1 MTDAPDLA
9 ALIGSRIC
17 HDLISPI
24 GAIGNG
30 VELLMMDGS
39 VNSPEVALIS
49 ESVAQA
55 NARIRFFRMAFGAA
69 DQRDQRVARAE
80 VQSILAD
87 QTRGGRLSIAWTSAS
102 EMARIEVKLTFLV
115 LMCLENALPFGGKI
129 AVIQEEDRWFIA
141 ADADRIKKDD
151 AFWAHLTE
159 PGDTIDATPGR
170 VHFALVPGALARSG
184 RSLSVRFSE
193 RRIDLS
199 Y

>member
-1 MTDAPDLA
+1 MTNAPDLA

-39 VNSPEVALIS
+39 VNSPEMVLIS

-55 NARIRFFRMAFGAA
+55 NARIRFFRIAFGAA
-69 DQRDQRVARAE
+69 DLRDQRVARTE

-87 QTRGGRLSIAWTSAS
+87 QTRGGRLSIGWTSPS
-102 EMARIEVKLTFLV
+102 DLPRIDVKLTFLM
-115 LMCLENALPFGGKI
+115 LMCLENALPFGGHI
-129 AVIQEEDRWFIA
+129 AVTQDDGRWFIGA
-141 ADADRIKKDD
+141 EADRIKHD
-151 AFWAHLTE
+151 ASLWGYLEDPSHAIE
-159 PGDTIDATPGR
+159 ATPGR
-170 VHFALVPGALARSG
+170 VHFALVPGELARSG

>member
-1 MTDAPDLA
+1 MPDAPDLA

-39 VNSPEVALIS
+39 AHTAEMALIS

-55 NARIRFFRMAFGAA
+55 NARIRYFRIAFGAA
-69 DQRDQRVARAE
+69 DLRDQRIARAE
-80 VQSILAD
+80 VMSILSD
-87 QTRGGRLSIAWTSAS
+87 QTRGGRLAIAWTGAS
-102 EMARIEVKLTFLV
+102 ELPRIEVKLTFLL

-129 AVIQEEDRWFIA
+129 VVTQQEDRWFIA
-141 ADADRIKKDD
+141 ATADRIKKDD
-151 AFWAHLTE
+151 VLWAHLTDASA
-159 PGDTIDATPGR
+159 PIDATPGR
-170 VHFALVPGALARSG
+170 VHFALVPQELARTS
-184 RSLSVRFSE
+184 RTLSVRFADG
-193 RRIDLS
+193 RIDLN